1 MTSRRS
7 QQASAAALIL
17 GSALIAGGLG
27 YYQTLQHTQADTVD
41 HTPAPTYPSGYSPV
55 QIEHP
60 PQREDNTPAQG
71 QDPSSKT
78 PDPLSQIWEFNAQQ
92 PPALL
97 PQPLTEP
104 NWYITGVVQQGDNTR
119 VMVQFQGENQVRF
132 YKVGD
137 LLPGG
142 SKLAWVKPGAI
153 GVVTPQR
160 KKLQVPILD
169 GASSTPANPGKGSA
183 TGQTPR

>member
-1 MTSRRS
+1 MTSRRV
-7 QQASAAALIL
+7 QQASAAALIV
-17 GSALIAGGLG
+17 GSALLAGGWG
-27 YYQTLQHTQADTVD
+27 YYQTLQQPRVDTPD
-41 HTPAPTYPSGYSPV
+41 STPAPTYPSGYSPV
-55 QIEHP
+55 QIDLP
-60 PQREDNTPAQG
+60 PQREDNTPAQP
-71 QDPSSKT
+71 QDAASKT

-92 PPALL
+92 PPVLL

-119 VMVQFQGENQVRF
+119 VMVQFQGESEVRF

-137 LLPGG
+137 VLPGG

-169 GASSTPANPGKGSA
+169 GVPSTPATPGKA
-183 TGQTPR
+183 TGQAPR

>member
-1 MTSRRS
+1 MTSRRT
-7 QQASAAALIL
+7 QQFSAAALIL
-17 GSALIAGGLG
+17 GTALLAGGWG
-27 YYQTLQHTQADTVD
+27 YYQTQQLTRAEGPDNTA
-41 HTPAPTYPSGYSPV
+41 APTYPSGYSPV
-55 QIEHP
+55 QIDYP
-60 PQREDNTPAQG
+60 PQREDNTPPQAQ
-71 QDPSSKT
+71 DAASKT

-119 VMVQFQGENQVRF
+119 VMVQFQGESQVRF

-137 LLPGG
+137 VLPGG

-169 GASSTPANPGKGSA
+169 GASPTHASPGKA
-183 TGQTPR
+183 PGQTPR